1 MNAFFLLLIGSFIVV
16 SGCAPTVT
24 IPRDSFQ
31 FKGDVPP
38 MVLSRDAVSGKLDNL
53 SEGETL
59 VVAVAADG
67 SGALSQPTI
76 AKVNVVETIL
86 AREGSSE
93 DACKRGM
100 GLCDQDGDGVWDS
113 DCREFLSP
121 KCEIEDFVS
130 FQSWYKISKD
140 AGDFGGSM
148 VKNSE
153 RIDIAEEDRRQVP
166 FHLKMLTINFGNKTF
181 TGDLTIHSQLP
192 PQVTFTKINDVTKVW
207 DRQAIQTAIM
217 FIPGIGP
224 SLGLAMDRY
233 GATESDAEF
242 TTDYAEEDK
251 RIKVVAKNITL
262 EPGEGISLEYT
273 VNYAI
278 RN

>member
-24 IPRDSFQ
+24 IPLDSFQ

-86 AREGSSE
+86 AREVSSE
-93 DACKRGM
+93 DPCEVAM
-100 GLCDQDGDGVWDS
+100 GRCDLDGDGVWDS
-113 DCREFLSP
+113 DCREFLSLG
-121 KCEIEDFVS
+121 CEIEDFVS
-130 FQSWYKISKD
+130 FQSWYEISKD
-140 AGDFGGSM
+140 AGNFGGTM

-181 TGDLTIHSQLP
+181 TGDLTVHSQLP
-192 PQVTFTKINDVTKVW
+192 PQVKFTKINDVTKVW
-207 DRQAIQTAIM
+207 NRSVIKTAMSIV
-217 FIPGIGP
+217 PGIG
-224 SLGLAMDRY
+224 LLAAMSMEDY
-233 GATESDAEF
+233 GATASDAEF

-262 EPGEGISLEYT
+262 EPGQGIRLEYT